1 MLQDSVIVSGP
12 GHSLPPWWAGWSLVL
27 FNVLFPPPH
36 DSEHVDQELFFD
48 HVQCTWTIEYMKNE
62 TLIIDHRETCCNII
76 INN

>member
-48 HVQCTWTIEYMKNE
+48 HVQCTWTIEYMKE
-62 TLIIDHRETCCNII
+62 CDTSYCSLVII